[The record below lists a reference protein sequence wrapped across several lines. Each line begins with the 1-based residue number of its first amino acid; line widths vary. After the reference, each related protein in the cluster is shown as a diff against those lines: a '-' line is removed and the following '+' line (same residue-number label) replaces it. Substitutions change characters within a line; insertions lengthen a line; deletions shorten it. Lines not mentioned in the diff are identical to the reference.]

1 MERPDSKGTKQ
12 DWIDYAVALEGI
24 QAEVLGDLTESEAE
38 VAGLEAQLAA
48 VPEPLSESDLAKEN
62 SKLRQESGERQ
73 QRCKALTDQLAI
85 RDEKLRDN
93 GLTV

>member
-48 VPEPLSESDLAKEN
+48 DLCRLGVIGWEPGHEPSRFYL
-62 SKLRQESGERQ
+62 G
-73 QRCKALTDQLAI
+73 
-85 RDEKLRDN
+85 
-93 GLTV
+93 